1 MSTKKE
7 CENFSNENIENPRL
21 CKNGCGFYGSQNLD
35 YYCSTCNKKIN
46 PVNMDVQKMEVETN
60 IEKNRDEY
68 KTMLNKVYKK
78 NDELIETIEK
88 KSSNNTKK
96 RKRTRCNMCR
106 KRLALHTIFVCPDCK
121 TVTCSIHRYHEE
133 HNCPKLD
140 EMLERKNKQLKRS
153 LPTIIATKIEKI

>member
-1 MSTKKE
+1 MSTNKK
-7 CENFSNENIENPRL
+7 CEKFTNENIENPRL

-46 PVNMDVQKMEVETN
+46 PVNMDVQKMEVEIN
-60 IEKNRDEY
+60 IDNNNANNIIINSDNSV
-68 KTMLNKVYKK
+68 LNENTILVVNDKK
-78 NDELIETIEK
+78 IN
-88 KSSNNTKK
+88 SKK

-106 KRLALHTIFVCPDCK
+106 KRLALHTTFVCPDCK

-153 LPTIIATKIEKI
+153 LPTIIAKKIERI